1 MGQRIGKDCV
11 CTEDCQ
17 FQPWRD
23 DPNVTVTTLGALKKE
38 SKRNTLDRAIEP
50 TEHERND
57 AVPLPKYH
65 AMAVPPPRG
74 PIPPLGKVFSFSVSL
89 DKDGGDSFGLAH
101 VPLED
106 VTSCLLIVDFRD
118 QGPVARW
125 NAERDRLGTPD
136 FKIRRGDRIVAVG
149 SERDLDRMRML
160 LTEETA
166 QCTVERW
173 PESTGVRLKKEFRD
187 DTIGIQT
194 DLIERADGGEALIV
208 TGVIQGYMADWN
220 SWAIT
225 NRYYHAVISP
235 GYEVCCVNGV
245 TGPARRLQH
254 FLEVGNE
261 LEIHFRRPPVEAY
274 Q

>member
-245 TGPARRLQH
+245 TGPARR
-254 FLEVGNE
+254 
-261 LEIHFRRPPVEAY
+261 PPVEAY